1 MGERL
6 GFQIIYLFGTVF
18 HMTKTTV
25 TKNFTD
31 DFGSKVGS
39 YGFRRFQKNSADV
52 TSSSSH
58 KVGIKRNWTHSTTSF
73 PTPQL
78 RPPKLPIH
86 IHSDKFGASHG
97 HRRGSATTN
106 KSGNLRGQGAKA
118 KVQMVGLRISRM

>member
-1 MGERL
+1 MSRK
-6 GFQIIYLFGTVF
+6 
-18 HMTKTTV
+18 TK
-25 TKNFTD
+25 D

-39 YGFRRFQKNSADV
+39 YGFRRFLNFADV
-52 TSSSSH
+52 TISSSH

-106 KSGNLRGQGAKA
+106 KSGNLRGQGAKV
-118 KVQMVGLRISRM
+118 KVQMVGLRIFGCEMWGCGLVDRSLGP